1 MKKKM
6 KILSSGLVLM
16 LALAVGACMTEEL
29 PPDMLNADAESISV
43 VTAVQ
48 LGAVPGC
55 HGMSLRISGNV
66 TMIKLEED
74 DEMALVL
81 EDGDPLCLDTFGVI
95 EDELISLEG
104 NLQDMLDNEEPAD
117 DIGDIMREAQDYDG
131 LKETGGSGT
140 DGSPLQVDPNPQPA
154 GEVATKTALT
164 TSIVMDFSSGSS
176 GTSSPAPGGNVP
188 APPHSE
194 GE

>member
-66 TMIKLEED
+66 TKIKLEED

>member
-1 MKKKM
+1 MKKIMKM
-6 KILSSGLVLM
+6 LANGLALM
-16 LALAVGACMTEEL
+16 LALSVGACMNEEL

-48 LGAVPGC
+48 LGAEPGC
-55 HGMSLRISGNV
+55 QGMNVRISGNV

-74 DEMALVL
+74 EEMALVL
-81 EDGDPLCLDTFGVI
+81 EDGDPLCLDTMSVI

-104 NLQDMLDNEEPAD
+104 NLQELLTDEEPQE
-117 DIGDIMREAQDYDG
+117 DIGDIMREAQEYDG
-131 LKETGGSGT
+131 LKDTSGSSS
-140 DGSPLQVDPNPQPA
+140 DDSHLQVDPNPQPA
-154 GEVATKTALT
+154 GET
-164 TSIVMDFSSGSS
+164 TVKASISTDVTMDFTPRSG
-176 GTSSPAPGGNVP
+176 GTSSPTPGDDVP